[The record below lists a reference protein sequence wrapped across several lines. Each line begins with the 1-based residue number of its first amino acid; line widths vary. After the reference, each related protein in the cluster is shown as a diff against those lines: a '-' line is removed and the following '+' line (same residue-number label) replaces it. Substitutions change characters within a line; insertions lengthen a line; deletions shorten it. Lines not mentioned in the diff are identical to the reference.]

1 MSNRY
6 LKTFNAKSRSR
17 ERVMNSD
24 REFYEI
30 NKFIEAVCTSHTDKV
45 SQDLLNTIIESLII
59 DKKLP
64 AKQVHE
70 MLISSLE
77 KSVRY
82 NDFLHEDDQKQRVQR
97 VRS

>member
-6 LKTFNAKSRSR
+6 LKAFNAKSRSR

-45 SQDLLNTIIESLII
+45 SQDLLDTIIDSLII

-77 KSVRY
+77 KSVIY
-82 NDFLHEDDQKQRVQR
+82 NDSLQEDDEKRE
-97 VRS
+97 VRA